1 MSYIDLA
8 KTIYEEVKYSLGRPL
23 TSMEND
29 AVAQISRT
37 VPQDPKLVKSLVA
50 RFYAKKITNVIKNKI
65 PPATTD
71 QFREYNMQ
79 IMNIQGDEPIRQ
91 EIKAKDPVAY
101 ELRDIHIEDFLK
113 FGQLTGYQLCKQINP
128 MPRLKYNYVLLDTGE
143 CYDRTDYVFKWLL
156 NDQTKVK
163 KTGILPVQGKLRNI
177 KMARIGMV
185 TISNLIGDENT
196 LVLSKKRLGLDFEE
210 FRQQGM
216 IIGNRIAEFFIH
228 FRDIT
233 DLFDNTFTISP
244 FDHIRGW
251 FRFDHSLKE
260 LSSLTLRM
268 FDTTTL
274 NDIRI
279 NTSDTVTFSGIQ
291 EVGIGHF
298 IPVSGYLF
306 NYTNPFYLFS
316 GLLFSNL
323 AYGGALSRQVDMT
336 NVTFSGFTTDD
347 PVADAAVI
355 TAYNAVH
362 SISYIYTD
370 YGTARFFPMSR
381 YDLGFHTNI
390 STITSASNEIPIQAT
405 FNVIDKP
412 RVTVVMEIIS
422 EDDSED
428 VDI

>member
-23 TSMEND
+23 TAMEND

-50 RFYAKKITNVIKNKI
+50 RFYAKKITNAIKNKI

-185 TISNLIGDENT
+185 TISNLIGDENL

-210 FRQQGM
+210 FRQQGT
-216 IIGNRIAEFFIH
+216 ILGNRIAEFFIH

-233 DLFDNTFTISP
+233 YLYDNTFIISP

-251 FRFDHSLKE
+251 FRFDHALKE

-279 NTSDTVTFSGIQ
+279 NSSNTVTFSGIQ
-291 EVGIGHF
+291 EAGVGYSDNIQGT
-298 IPVSGYLF
+298 IV
-306 NYTNPFYLFS
+306 NYTNPFYLYS
-316 GLLFSNL
+316 GLLISNIPCN
-323 AYGGALSRQVDMT
+323 GGLSNQVDMT

-347 PVADAAVI
+347 PVTDAAVI
-355 TAYNAVH
+355 AAYNTAH
-362 SISYIYTD
+362 SIRYIYADVGNSRTFVADNKYRYHTD
-370 YGTARFFPMSR
+370 V
-381 YDLGFHTNI
+381 
-390 STITSASNEIPIQAT
+390 STITSASFTIPIQAT
-405 FNVIDKP
+405 FNVIAKP